1 MVEHGYKGIDECSKV
16 QYLIAGI
23 KYGAL
28 KSVKATILESAP
40 YCQGYDASLILYKD
54 YIKQTQDK
62 NVELNILGVGTGACE
77 SSVEGTFTGNIEDK
91 YYKKIIY
98 KKFSKNQRGEH
109 SALHKKRKQKAG
121 NDGGVDSS
129 GTP

>member
-1 MVEHGYKGIDECSKV
+1 MNQCLKV
-16 QYLIAGI
+16 WYLIAGI

-40 YCQGYDASLILYKD
+40 YRQGYDASLILYKD

-62 NVELNILGVGTGACE
+62 NVELNILGVGTGAGE

-91 YYKKIIY
+91 CYKKEI
-98 KKFSKNQRGEH
+98 
-109 SALHKKRKQKAG
+109 
-121 NDGGVDSS
+121 
-129 GTP
+129 